1 MYNKL
6 YPGNKGWREREKKRK
21 GEKIKEREDKG
32 SQNNLQIK
40 CFIIYEKPE
49 ILLLKSI
56 YGNIIKIL

>member
-1 MYNKL
+1 MERERD
-6 YPGNKGWREREKKRK
+6 REREREREKRK

-32 SQNNLQIK
+32 SQNNLLIK
-40 CFIIYEKPE
+40 CFIIYYEKPE